1 MMDHADYKTM
11 PKSSPDG
18 EGRINPTVRE
28 EVFGASPMN
37 TDRST
42 PIRVHGESER
52 RGFSGD
58 VDEILDYQD
67 FRKTISDKYFEN
79 SLTAELPTASKT
91 LVNNPQLLQNSEY
104 VNRKVEA
111 KRAALREE
119 GLSDA
124 EIDRKMAYDRAEL
137 RRLREESESEQEI
150 WDLQK
155 LDLPEYD
162 DLFNHKFETVQK
174 KMAVLEAHLEAILK
188 AKDSNWKA
196 RAARINKALERL
208 KTEPEYK
215 LSYDPVTQKTT
226 VNGKP
231 LVSIEDAILEL
242 VDTKPEGWEAQVI
255 ELREMLRKAQAM
267 MPKEEVFD
275 IELLTQRAKDGGR
288 LSATEHRAVVEHLLK
303 QRLVSP
309 EQMEQMAIR
318 GNINPVEPPP
328 PPPVLD
334 FTTGDLEIPERFI
347 IKDLDGFK
355 FDPETKFDGLK
366 LPYESCLFVLGTELK
381 AVVLATQE
389 EDDVISLKLLS
400 EQKNDIPWHATA
412 TLYARL
418 KGDRAETKWIK
429 TARSL
434 DKRLAMVSSVLAF
447 IAGEQLNE
455 LQIETVITAP
465 EGRDIPPPKPGFCYN
480 VVHLTQGKKGKRKD
494 WQGGTHASPREH
506 KRRGYWWPGKNGP
519 IWIKATIV
527 NKGVLGRVDKEYH
540 VTKVE
545 EAS

>member
-1 MMDHADYKTM
+1 MDANR
-11 PKSSPDG
+11 P
-18 EGRINPTVRE
+18 
-28 EVFGASPMN
+28 
-37 TDRST
+37 T
-42 PIRVHGESER
+42 PIRSHGEGEVR
-52 RGFSGD
+52 NIAGYA
-58 VDEILDYQD
+58 EP
-67 FRKTISDKYFEN
+67 TT
-79 SLTAELPTASKT
+79 TARA
-91 LVNNPQLLQNSEY
+91 LVNNPQPLQNSEY

-124 EIDRKMAYDRAEL
+124 QIDQKLAYDKAEQ
-137 RRLREESESEQEI
+137 RRLRDEAESKQQI

-155 LDLPEYD
+155 LDLPESD
-162 DLFNHKFETVQK
+162 DLFNHKFNSVQENID
-174 KMAVLEAHLEAILK
+174 VLEAHLQAILK
-188 AKDSNWKA
+188 AKDSNWKV
-196 RAARINKALERL
+196 RAARINEALERL
-208 KTEPEYK
+208 KLDSEYK
-215 LSYDPVTQKTT
+215 LSYDPVTEKTT

-231 LVSIEDAILEL
+231 LISIEETILEL
-242 VDTKPEGWEAQVI
+242 VDTKPEGWEARVI
-255 ELREMLRKAQAM
+255 ELRGALRKAQEAM
-267 MPKEEVFD
+267 TPKQVES
-275 IELLTQRAKDGGR
+275 ISELAKRAKAGER
-288 LSATEHRAVVEHLLK
+288 LTPTEHRAVVEDLVN
-303 QRLVSP
+303 RGLVSP
-309 EQMEQMAIR
+309 GQLEQTVMR
-318 GNINPVEPPP
+318 GNVNPVEPPP

-366 LPYESCLFVLGTELK
+366 LPYESCLFVLGTDLK

-389 EDDVISLKLLS
+389 EEDVISLKLLS
-400 EQKNDIPWHATA
+400 EQKSDIPWHATA

-506 KRRGYWWPGKNGP
+506 KRRGYWWPGKHGP

-540 VTKVE
+540 VTKLD
-545 EAS
+545 